1 MDSSTP
7 PKPRTSSP
15 TSPATTLPARP
26 PRPGT
31 YTPLVPA
38 RILDTRNAIGI
49 ATTTPVPG
57 QSEIALQV
65 TGAGGVPAT
74 GVGAVVLNVTVTQ
87 PTWEGYITAYPTGS
101 TRPVVSNL
109 NFAASQTIPNL
120 VTVKVGTGGQVTLF
134 NGQFNATKTAHLIAD
149 VAGYYLAGT
158 PTQPGAFVAL
168 SPSRILDTR
177 NATGVPGTTP
187 RPGQSEVGLQVTG
200 AGGIPVSG
208 VGAVVLNVTVTQPT
222 WEGYITAYP
231 TGSAR
236 PVVSNLNFAANQTI
250 PNLVTV
256 KVGAGG
262 QVTLFNG
269 QFAPDKTLHMI
280 ADVAGYFLAD
290 PPGPVTDVAVDALTT
305 SGATLVW
312 TNPTDASFTGV
323 MIRRAV
329 GGTAPEN
336 TSDGVLAVQTTGPVN
351 LWSDSGLS
359 AGETY
364 SYALFADHD
373 AGAGFAAA
381 ATLTLTVP
389 ATASLTGTVTGGGDP
404 VAGVTVQVIGPDGI
418 QAASAI
424 TGDDGTYAVAGLAD
438 GGYVVCFNPAGV
450 AGLGFLPECWN
461 DVGPGGTPT
470 TVTINS
476 GGPTTGIDASLGI
489 AGSVSG
495 HVTNSVDAPI
505 AGVIVSVN
513 DPGGQPI
520 TFTATD
526 DAGDWVIGGLVT
538 GTYSV
543 CFHPPAGY
551 ATQCYNGLPPN
562 ASPTPITVTATA
574 ATTGI
579 DAVLQPAA
587 AALGRSAPTLRQA
600 FSGEPTFPSTDLD
613 DVACEDVLFLAARGS
628 GEPGPGGENQNPDDT
643 RQGVGQAVH
652 AAYVDFKTQLEQGD
666 GRTVTE
672 PISVVYPADH
682 VWKIVQGQLDEYIEH
697 LWAGVTETRRALTER
712 ADQCPNERIVLA
724 GYSQGAMVM
733 HRLVTNATT
742 DGADTLLD
750 QAVLDRIDA
759 TILIGDGDRI
769 ANGATTKGGS
779 APNHAAGIGQR
790 DATVEREVL
799 NTTVATKTIS
809 VCQKDDP
816 VCDFRFPL
824 ECVGLQLGAC
834 LLVHYGYGGFVTHT
848 SYGGFWL
855 FGGDTVVETAAE
867 NAAVLV
873 QSVPAVGGSEIS
885 ITGVVGTEV
894 NRQLNATH
902 STTYIDTVSWTPP
915 NLPSGLS
922 LSGNGQITGIPNT
935 ATHQHI
941 TLGLTA
947 TKSGISRTFP
957 VQATLSITGS
967 GGPPPVDLTLTGHT
981 DWVRDVVWSPD
992 GTRLATRSEDG
1003 TARIWDAATGAT
1015 IHTLTGHIDWVADV
1029 EWSPDGT
1036 RLATVGAEGAARIWN
1051 ATTGATIHTF
1061 TDHWPGMVAWSPT
1074 APASPRTA
1082 TTRYG
1087 SGTLPPARPRSL
1099 WPARSCRR

>member
-1 MDSSTP
+1 MAVALRYGLRWSSLRRQVACTSVVALLLGLVVAATVSSAAEATAAGAYQPLSPVRILDTRNAIGVATTTP
-7 PKPRTSSP
+7 VLGQSEVALQVTGAGGV
-15 TSPATTLPARP
+15 PATGVGAVVLNVTVTQPTWEGFITAYPTGSPRPVVSNLNFAANQTIPNLVTVKVGAGGQVTLFNGQFNATKTAHLIADVAGYYLAGEATA
-26 PRPGT
+26 PGT

-65 TGAGGVPAT
+65 TGTGGVPAT

-109 NFAASQTIPNL
+109 NFAANQTIPNL

-364 SYALFADHD
+364 SYALFADHG
-373 AGAGFAAA
+373 AGVGFAAA

-489 AGSVSG
+489 AGSASG

-672 PISVVYPADH
+672 PISIVYPADH

-724 GYSQGAMVM
+724 GYSQGAMIM

-799 NTTVATKTIS
+799 NNTVTTKTIS

-834 LLVHYGYGGFVTHT
+834 LLAHYGYGGFVTHT

-855 FGGDTVVETAAE
+855 FGD
-867 NAAVLV
+867 
-873 QSVPAVGGSEIS
+873 
-885 ITGVVGTEV
+885 
-894 NRQLNATH
+894 
-902 STTYIDTVSWTPP
+902 
-915 NLPSGLS
+915 
-922 LSGNGQITGIPNT
+922 
-935 ATHQHI
+935 
-941 TLGLTA
+941 
-947 TKSGISRTFP
+947 SR
-957 VQATLSITGS
+957 S
-967 GGPPPVDLTLTGHT
+967 
-981 DWVRDVVWSPD
+981 R
-992 GTRLATRSEDG
+992 
-1003 TARIWDAATGAT
+1003 
-1015 IHTLTGHIDWVADV
+1015 
-1029 EWSPDGT
+1029 
-1036 RLATVGAEGAARIWN
+1036 
-1051 ATTGATIHTF
+1051 
-1061 TDHWPGMVAWSPT
+1061 
-1074 APASPRTA
+1074 
-1082 TTRYG
+1082 
-1087 SGTLPPARPRSL
+1087 RPRST
-1099 WPARSCRR
+1099 RR